1 MKLFRIHLAVF
12 CMMIFGVLFER
23 PCGMYYYVLCT
34 FATKGR
40 CNQLAT
46 DVIFKA
52 LMTTLEMGEGVPC

>member
-1 MKLFRIHLAVF
+1 MNVHAV
-12 CMMIFGVLFER
+12 CM
-23 PCGMYYYVLCT
+23 YYVLCT

-52 LMTTLEMGEGVPC
+52 LMTTLEMGEGVPCKMM